1 MTMLPGPIS
10 YRSPRFLNRFPFQQ
24 VKQFIEKMF
33 PQQYFS
39 RSLRMSS
46 RRAALLSL
54 VVLTLGGLVSG
65 PVVAEIK
72 KPVVALLPGVVDP
85 FYFTMYRGAQQ
96 AAKEEGVELVFQIPK
111 AWNTAEQVP
120 ILKALIAK
128 RPDVLLVSP
137 VDKQQ
142 LVR

>member
-1 MTMLPGPIS
+1 
-10 YRSPRFLNRFPFQQ
+10 
-24 VKQFIEKMF
+24 
-33 PQQYFS
+33 
-39 RSLRMSS
+39 MSS

-54 VVLTLGGLVSG
+54 AVLTLGGLVSG

-120 ILKALIAK
+120 MTLTARQRQVLQMIAQGFRMREIAGTLQLSRRTVETHK
-128 RPDVLLVSP
+128 YEIMRVLGSRTTAE
-137 VDKQQ
+137 
-142 LVR
+142 LVRYATWLGLIET